1 MEIFSPSLP
10 QAVAAARLA
19 LTEALVLKVGQTLE
33 ALVVGKT
40 ADGAT
45 QLKIGDQTVTA
56 KLAQNFAI
64 GTMLQ
69 LQVKS
74 GGAAAHLAILAVRAP
89 ATGPVA
95 RAGVATAPAARG
107 VLTPVP
113 GVTRQAVSEP
123 VATQPRP
130 VVPPPAMETNESTP
144 KVAIS
149 SSQLESKPVVVEH
162 TAAPPTGAPAR
173 PAVSEETVPVLVSSP
188 TAEPQEPV
196 VTARSGQSIQSVPP
210 QLAATSASPMMP
222 EVPAPTQPAPTVA
235 PPVVTAAPEQPVG
248 MDSRPLPT
256 APVPTQITT
265 TPAAQP
271 APQVAA
277 APLVVAAS
285 AAPPEELPQ
294 PAAQALPPNADSRP
308 AVAAQEVAV
317 PIEPE
322 GEALNPLLLAQAAAR
337 PQASLA
343 ELPRVVLLQTPPPP
357 PAAPPATGL
366 PQMPQT
372 PQGAVA
378 HMVPEALARQD
389 SIGPLLR
396 TLAAVLQAPVA
407 LPEPIVRAALGL
419 LAQRVAVPDGKVS
432 ANDLEQAVARS
443 GVGLE
448 ASLARGQPAPNDAK
462 AGVTALREMVA
473 KWVGDGKPAAPPHDP
488 APPPLKGL
496 PIRAPLA
503 ADLPALP
510 DSGREIGKLL
520 HTQADASVSRIK
532 LMQVASL
539 PDGGD
544 PKLPAPPTLRVEV
557 PFLIGHELVMA
568 QIQIAREGRRREA
581 EQRRG
586 WTMRFA
592 LNFSATG
599 EVGAEVGLLGK
610 AVNVSLWAAEP
621 KTAEVL
627 AEGLPE
633 LQRALEAIGLDS
645 GPIRMRHGP
654 PEAER
659 PTSGHLLDSVS

>member
-1 MEIFSPSLP
+1 MEISSPSLP

-64 GTMLQ
+64 GTTLQ

-74 GGAAAHLAILAVRAP
+74 GGAAAHLAILSVRAP
-89 ATGPVA
+89 VA
-95 RAGVATAPAARG
+95 PPIAGGGAA
-107 VLTPVP
+107 
-113 GVTRQAVSEP
+113 
-123 VATQPRP
+123 
-130 VVPPPAMETNESTP
+130 VPPPAAQGTQSSTP
-144 KVAIS
+144 FVTR
-149 SSQLESKPVVVEH
+149 QVTGEPTVVQ
-162 TAAPPTGAPAR
+162 AR
-173 PAVSEETVPVLVSSP
+173 PAAPVPVVLRETSESARQVTVPSSQVGSRP
-188 TAEPQEPV
+188 ATDRAVAP
-196 VTARSGQSIQSVPP
+196 
-210 QLAATSASPMMP
+210 AAAGGRPAASA
-222 EVPAPTQPAPTVA
+222 QPAPVPVASMSPPPEEAAVVLRADQPALPPAAGPTPTTPKTTSAPVLPSPVRAGPAVAVQETAAAEARLLPTMPAPAQVAVAPKPQPALQTAPA
-235 PPVVTAAPEQPVG
+235 PPVVTAAP
-248 MDSRPLPT
+248 T
-256 APVPTQITT
+256 A
-265 TPAAQP
+265 A
-271 APQVAA
+271 
-277 APLVVAAS
+277 L
-285 AAPPEELPQ
+285 EELPAATIQSAMPAKEARLAAAAQQ
-294 PAAQALPPNADSRP
+294 PAMP
-308 AVAAQEVAV
+308 AEL
-317 PIEPE
+317 E

-337 PQASLA
+337 PQTSLPA
-343 ELPRVVLLQTPPPP
+343 MPRVALPQSPLPPPP
-357 PAAPPATGL
+357 SGAPAPTAL
-366 PQMPQT
+366 PQT
-372 PQGAVA
+372 PQAAVA

-419 LAQRVAVPDGKVS
+419 LAQRIAVPDGKVS
-432 ANDLEQAVARS
+432 ANDLEQAVLRS

-448 ASLARGQPAPNDAK
+448 AALARGQPVPNDAK
-462 AGVTALREMVA
+462 AGVMALRDMLA
-473 KWVGDGKPAAPPHDP
+473 KWVGDGKPAAPPHDA

-496 PIRAPLA
+496 PMRAPVA
-503 ADLPALP
+503 ADAPALP
-510 DSGREIGKLL
+510 DTARDIGKLL
-520 HTQADASVSRIK
+520 HTEADAAVSRIK

-539 PDGGD
+539 PDGD
-544 PKLPAPPTLRVEV
+544 PKLPAAPTLRVEV
-557 PFLIGHELVMA
+557 PFLVGHELVMA

-610 AVNVSLWAAEP
+610 AVNVSLWAVEP

-633 LQRALEAIGLDS
+633 LQRALEAIGLDP

-654 PEAER
+654 PDAER
-659 PTSGHLLDSVS
+659 PASGHLLDSVS

>member
-1 MEIFSPSLP
+1 MEISSPSLP

-64 GTMLQ
+64 GTTLQ

-74 GGAAAHLAILAVRAP
+74 GGAAAHLAILSVRAP
-89 ATGPVA
+89 VA
-95 RAGVATAPAARG
+95 PPIAGGGAAVPLPAARG
-107 VLTPVP
+107 TQNSTPF
-113 GVTRQAVSEP
+113 VTRQVTGEP
-123 VATQPRP
+123 AT
-130 VVPPPAMETNESTP
+130 
-144 KVAIS
+144 
-149 SSQLESKPVVVEH
+149 VE
-162 TAAPPTGAPAR
+162 AR
-173 PAVSEETVPVLVSSP
+173 PAAP
-188 TAEPQEPV
+188 
-196 VTARSGQSIQSVPP
+196 
-210 QLAATSASPMMP
+210 
-222 EVPAPTQPAPTVA
+222 VPAVLPETRESARQVTVASSQVESGPVTERAVAPAAAGGRPAASAQPAPVPVASVSPPPEEAAVVLRADQPALPQAAGPMPTTPTTTTAPVLPSPVRAAPAVAVQETAAAEARLLPTVPARAEVAVAPKPQPALQTAPA
-235 PPVVTAAPEQPVG
+235 PPVVTV
-248 MDSRPLPT
+248 PT
-256 APVPTQITT
+256 A
-265 TPAAQP
+265 A
-271 APQVAA
+271 
-277 APLVVAAS
+277 L
-285 AAPPEELPQ
+285 EELPAAMIQ
-294 PAAQALPPNADSRP
+294 PAMPAKEVRP
-308 AVAAQEVAV
+308 AAGAQQPAM
-317 PIEPE
+317 PAEPE

-337 PQASLA
+337 PQTSLPA
-343 ELPRVVLLQTPPPP
+343 MPRVALPQSPLPPPP
-357 PAAPPATGL
+357 SAAPAQTAL
-366 PQMPQT
+366 PQT
-372 PQGAVA
+372 PQAAVA

-419 LAQRVAVPDGKVS
+419 LAQRVVVPDGKAS
-432 ANDLEQAVARS
+432 ANDLEQAVWRS

-448 ASLARGQPAPNDAK
+448 AALARGQPVPNDAK
-462 AGVTALREMVA
+462 AGVMALREMLA
-473 KWVGDGKPAAPPHDP
+473 KWVGDGKPAAPPHDA

-496 PIRAPLA
+496 PMRAPIA
-503 ADLPALP
+503 ADAPPLP
-510 DSGREIGKLL
+510 DTARDIGKLL
-520 HTQADASVSRIK
+520 HTEADAAVSRIK

-539 PDGGD
+539 PDGD
-544 PKLPAPPTLRVEV
+544 PKLPAAPTLRVEV
-557 PFLIGHELVMA
+557 PFLVGHELVMA

-581 EQRRG
+581 EHRRG

-610 AVNVSLWAAEP
+610 AVNVSLWAVEP

-633 LQRALEAIGLDS
+633 LQRVLEAIGLDP

-654 PEAER
+654 PDAER
-659 PTSGHLLDSVS
+659 PASGHLLDSVS

>member
-1 MEIFSPSLP
+1 
-10 QAVAAARLA
+10 
-19 LTEALVLKVGQTLE
+19 
-33 ALVVGKT
+33 
-40 ADGAT
+40 
-45 QLKIGDQTVTA
+45 
-56 KLAQNFAI
+56 
-64 GTMLQ
+64 
-69 LQVKS
+69 
-74 GGAAAHLAILAVRAP
+74 
-89 ATGPVA
+89 
-95 RAGVATAPAARG
+95 
-107 VLTPVP
+107 
-113 GVTRQAVSEP
+113 
-123 VATQPRP
+123 
-130 VVPPPAMETNESTP
+130 
-144 KVAIS
+144 
-149 SSQLESKPVVVEH
+149 
-162 TAAPPTGAPAR
+162 
-173 PAVSEETVPVLVSSP
+173 
-188 TAEPQEPV
+188 
-196 VTARSGQSIQSVPP
+196 
-210 QLAATSASPMMP
+210 
-222 EVPAPTQPAPTVA
+222 
-235 PPVVTAAPEQPVG
+235 
-248 MDSRPLPT
+248 MDSRPL
-256 APVPTQITT
+256 PTQITT

-271 APQVAA
+271 APQVAS

-308 AVAAQEVAV
+308 TVATQQLAV

-343 ELPRVVLLQTPPPP
+343 ELPRVVLPQTPLPP
-357 PAAPPATGL
+357 PAAPAATGL

-462 AGVTALREMVA
+462 AGVTALREMLA
-473 KWVGDGKPAAPPHDP
+473 LWVGDGKPAAPPHDP

-539 PDGGD
+539 PDGD
-544 PKLPAPPTLRVEV
+544 PKLSSAPTLRVEV
-557 PFLIGHELVMA
+557 PFLVGHELVMA
-568 QIQIAREGRRREA
+568 QIQITREGRRREA

-592 LNFSATG
+592 LNFSAPG

-610 AVNVSLWAAEP
+610 AVNVSLGAAEP

-627 AEGLPE
+627 AEELPE
-633 LQRALEAIGLDS
+633 LQRALEAIGRDP

-659 PTSGHLLDSVS
+659 PASGHLLDSVS